1 MEMKVPL
8 AVSVGLHVAV
18 LLWAT
23 LSFSSERINA
33 PLPESLPVD
42 FISNKQFSE
51 ITKGIKDA
59 PKVVDKAKPVVE
71 KKADVTKAVEDLRP
85 KVTEKQEVKP
95 TAEKAPPPPPP
106 PETKPPKESKAKEK
120 TAEKP
125 PEPKPD
131 PIAKKIEQVA
141 KPKEQQETEKPK
153 EQKKQQKEAEA
164 TPAPLP
170 PKRPPIR
177 KQPPKPKQPKFDADK
192 IAALLD
198 KREPVRT
205 AAAGDVINPNGSLG
219 RINGRSAQLSQS
231 VLDALR
237 RRISSCWSPPVG
249 AEKAQ
254 DLIVVFRVAFNSDGS
269 LKGEPSVVEG
279 GASAYGPVFAESAK
293 RAILQCQPY
302 TMLPRDTYNLWKDI
316 EIGFRPSD
324 MFQ

>member
-8 AVSVGLHVAV
+8 AVSAGLHVAV

-23 LSFSSERINA
+23 LSFSSERFNT
-33 PLPESLPVD
+33 PPTESLPVD
-42 FISNKQFSE
+42 FISDKQFSE

-59 PKVVDKAKPVVE
+59 PNVVDNAKPVVE
-71 KKADVTKAVEDLRP
+71 KKADVAKAVEDLKP

-95 TAEKAPPPPPP
+95 TAEKVPPPPPP
-106 PETKPPKESKAKEK
+106 PEKKPPKPVKEK

-131 PIAKKIEQVA
+131 PIAKKIEQIA
-141 KPKEQQETEKPK
+141 EKPK
-153 EQKKQQKEAEA
+153 EEPKKEQKEAKN

-177 KQPPKPKQPKFDADK
+177 KQPPKPKPPKFDADK

-205 AAAGDVINPNGSLG
+205 AATGAIVNPSGSLG
-219 RINGRSAQLSQS
+219 RINGQSAQLSQS

-237 RRISSCWSPPVG
+237 RRISSCWTPPVG

-254 DLIVVFRVAFNSDGS
+254 DLIVVFRVIFNPDGS
-269 LKGEPSVVEG
+269 LRGEPSVVEG
-279 GASAYGPVFAESAK
+279 AASAYGPVFAESAK

-302 TMLPRDTYNLWKDI
+302 TMLPRDSYNLWKDI
-316 EIGFRPSD
+316 EIGFKPSD